1 MGLALWVIGGN
12 LLSLVLI
19 CSFFGFDERAKMYL
33 VYYSIAKC
41 IVPWIFECV
50 CAQLVLRIK

>member
-12 LLSLVLI
+12 LLSFAFI
-19 CSFFGFDERAKMYL
+19 CSFFGFDEQAKMYL
-33 VYYSIAKC
+33 VYYSIVKC

-50 CAQLVLRIK
+50 YAQLVLHTK